1 MHDKKQLNLPG
12 WRQRACALA
21 FAYLYFATAMTTLRA
36 QQLDTMLPP
45 PDSRYLAALADTC
58 RPLAVLENTVVQFN
72 GYARA
77 FIRVSGATTN
87 PTLYYRVGSTGVFAQ
102 SQLQS
107 SGSLLL
113 TQLTPNSQYEVWAAD
128 NCGTLNQIA
137 ALIPILG

>member
-1 MHDKKQLNLPG
+1 MHNKKRLNRPI
-12 WRQRACALA
+12 WRQATCFAA
-21 FAYLYFATAMTTLRA
+21 FVCLCFAAAMPTVRA

-45 PDSRYLAALADTC
+45 PDPRYLAALADTC

-77 FIRVSGATTN
+77 FIRVTGATTN
-87 PTLYYRVGSTGVFAQ
+87 PTLYYRMGGTGVFAQ

-113 TQLTPNSQYEVWAAD
+113 TQLAPNSQYHVHFPFPVLD
-128 NCGTLNQIA
+128 TCQI
-137 ALIPILG
+137 IFHR